1 MKKTFVF
8 ICLIIITFNAFG
20 QSSKTKAT
28 DANITGHIL
37 DKETHEHIPF
47 VNIFIKG
54 TTIGTVSD
62 ETGHFLL
69 TNLPEG
75 DFVIAASS
83 VNYETEE
90 IAITIQ
96 KNKTQ
101 EINFTLKPQIT
112 MMEPV
117 VVSANKYETKQREA
131 ASIVNVVSP
140 ILFENT
146 SSKNIAEVL
155 PFQTGLRVEETCSNC
170 GVPQLRING
179 LDGAYSQILMDSR
192 AIFSSLA
199 SVYGLE
205 QFPAGMI
212 DRVEVIRG
220 GGSALFGSN
229 AIGGIVNIITKEP
242 EKNAFSLS
250 NTTTFMG
257 NKSWD
262 NHTVL
267 NGQIVTNDFKTGAY
281 LFGTVRN
288 RDAYD
293 HNKDGFSDM
302 PHLKSSVVGF
312 RAYHKT
318 SNYSKLT
325 AEYHHIHEYR
335 RGGDSINLP
344 PHQSNL
350 AEQLDHN
357 IDGGSLKFD
366 IFTKNA
372 KHYWSIYSSLQNIA
386 RKSYFGTNKD
396 LNAYGNTDDI
406 ISTSGLQYQYNMK
419 RFLFLPATLI
429 TGAEYSFDQLH
440 DVMVGYNRDILQTFN
455 IFGLFLQNEWKNEKI
470 SFLLGARLDKHSLM
484 DQPVFSPRI
493 TLRYSPIKPLTL
505 RTSYASGYRAPQV
518 YDEDL
523 HVGAVGGEVSL
534 ISLDPDLK
542 PEYSNSINLSA
553 DWYQVFGKTQL
564 NILVEGFY
572 TLLQN
577 SFLLMENGHDAQ
589 GNLLLIRQNATD
601 KLYVAGMNM
610 EARFSYLQ
618 KLSTQIGFTIQTSR
632 YNTPQT
638 WSEDPDAGTHTQIL
652 RTPENYGYLTF
663 NYNIFKGFNL
673 SLSGVYTGAML
684 VPHYA
689 GYVERDELT
698 KTNSFFDINA
708 QIKYEFSISKLTK
721 MEVKAGVKNIFNS
734 FQNDIDKGVE
744 RDAGYIYGPTLPR
757 SLHLSLGLKI

>member
-1 MKKTFVF
+1 MKKIIFMMLMFF
-8 ICLIIITFNAFG
+8 IAQIAMS
-20 QSSKTKAT
+20 QKTT
-28 DANITGHIL
+28 DANINGHII
-37 DKETHEHIPF
+37 DKETNQHIPF
-47 VNIFIKG
+47 INIHLKG

-62 ETGHFLL
+62 ETGHYYLK
-69 TNLPEG
+69 NLPEG
-75 DFVIAASS
+75 SFVLVASS
-83 VNYETEE
+83 VNYSSEE
-90 IAITIQ
+90 IEIVNV

-101 EINFTLKPQIT
+101 EINFMLEPQIT
-112 MMEPV
+112 LIEGV

-131 ASIVNVVSP
+131 ASIVNVISP
-140 ILFENT
+140 KLFEQT
-146 SSKNIAEVL
+146 SSKNVADVL

-242 EKNAFSLS
+242 DRNAASLT
-250 NTTTFMG
+250 NETTLMG
-257 NKSWD
+257 KKSWD
-262 NHTVL
+262 NNTVL
-267 NGQIVTNDFKTGAY
+267 NGQFVTSDSKTGAY
-281 LFGTVRN
+281 IFGTVRN

-293 HNKDGFSDM
+293 RNGDGFSDI
-302 PHLKSSVVGF
+302 PQLKSTTVGF

-318 SNYSKLT
+318 GDYSKLT

-335 RGGDSINLP
+335 RGGDSLDLP

-350 AEQLDHN
+350 AEQLEHD

-366 IFTKNA
+366 IFTKNG

-386 RKSYFGTNKD
+386 RKSYFGTHKD
-396 LNAYGNTDDI
+396 LNAYGRTHDI
-406 ISTSGLQYQYNMK
+406 MSVSGLQYQYNMQ
-419 RFLFLPATLI
+419 RCWFLPATLI
-429 TGAEYSFDQLH
+429 AGAEYSYDELH
-440 DVMVGYNRDILQTFN
+440 DVMTGYNRDILQTVN
-455 IFGLFLQNEWKNEKI
+455 IFGFFLQNEWKNEKV

-484 DQPVFSPRI
+484 NDPVFSPRV
-493 TLRYSPIKPLTL
+493 TLRYAPAKSWTL
-505 RTSYASGYRAPQV
+505 RASYASGYRAPQV

-542 PEYSNSINLSA
+542 PENSNSINLSA
-553 DWYQVFGKTQL
+553 DWYQRFGNTQINL
-564 NILVEGFY
+564 LAEGFY
-572 TLLQN
+572 TLLEN

-589 GNLLLIRQNATD
+589 GNLLLIRENASD
-601 KLYVAGMNM
+601 KLYVTGINV
-610 EARFSYLQ
+610 EGRVSFKQ
-618 KLSTQIGFTIQTSR
+618 KLSAQIGYTFQQSR
-632 YNTPQT
+632 YNTAQQ
-638 WSEDPDAGTHTQIL
+638 WSEDPNAESHTRLL
-652 RTPENYGYLTF
+652 RTPDSYGYATL
-663 NYNIFKGFNL
+663 NYEFFKKMNL
-673 SLSGVYTGAML
+673 SITGTYTGSML

-698 KTNSFFDINA
+698 TTESFFDLNA
-708 QIKYEFSISKLTK
+708 QLNYEFRIAKLTTLT
-721 MEVKAGVKNIFNS
+721 VKVGIKNIFNS
-734 FQNDIDKGVE
+734 FQNDIDQGVN
-744 RDAGYIYGPTLPR
+744 RDAGYVYGPALPR
-757 SLHLSLGLKI
+757 SLHVGIGLKI